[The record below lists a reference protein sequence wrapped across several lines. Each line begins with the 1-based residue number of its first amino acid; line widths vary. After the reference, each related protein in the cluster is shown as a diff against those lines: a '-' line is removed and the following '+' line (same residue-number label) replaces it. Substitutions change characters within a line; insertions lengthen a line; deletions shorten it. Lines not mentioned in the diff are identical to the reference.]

1 MHWWLI
7 FLCCD
12 NSTVVILF
20 KSHFTMD
27 IFLYIYCIFSKHLFL
42 KTPLDGCFWRE
53 LSQPS
58 VRKFIK
64 KKTPT
69 MMFFCEFCEAFK
81 DTLLKNTSGRLL
93 YKFYTKTHHEKNIL
107 CSFEN
112 ILSKSYTKEENINKA
127 LRSTKFRILLD
138 CRSFSVLLSHYEKST
153 YTNNFDETY

>member
-1 MHWWLI
+1 
-7 FLCCD
+7 
-12 NSTVVILF
+12 
-20 KSHFTMD
+20 
-27 IFLYIYCIFSKHLFL
+27 
-42 KTPLDGCFWRE
+42 
-53 LSQPS
+53 
-58 VRKFIK
+58 
-64 KKTPT
+64 
-69 MMFFCEFCEAFK
+69 MFFCEFCEAFK

-107 CSFEN
+107 CSFDN